1 MQGKSNDRGRG
12 GMGRGS
18 TACCHRECEAVGGE
32 RFGRFSK
39 RNKVGAR
46 LGRVRSRTDLGS
58 PDVAYLLIRAID
70 VRERERVGAW
80 FTAPS

>member
-18 TACCHRECEAVGGE
+18 TACYHRECEAVGGE
-32 RFGRFSK
+32 RLGRFSK

-46 LGRVRSRTDLGS
+46 LRRVRSRTGLGS
-58 PDVAYLLIRAID
+58 PDVAYLLI
-70 VRERERVGAW
+70 G
-80 FTAPS
+80 PSTFANANG